1 MAEYGIEDP
10 GGNSE
15 EILAKIIE
23 SLRQN
28 EATDISLLEIISK
41 HVVTLSPAAD
51 AIDQALKDIETL
63 AREKGEQVDQTIRH
77 DRKN

>member
-1 MAEYGIEDP
+1 MAESGTAES

-15 EILAKIIE
+15 EILANIIE

-28 EATDISLLEIISK
+28 KATDISLLEIISK

-51 AIDQALKDIETL
+51 AIDVAVKDIETL
-63 AREKGEQVDQTIRH
+63 ANERGEQVD
-77 DRKN
+77 